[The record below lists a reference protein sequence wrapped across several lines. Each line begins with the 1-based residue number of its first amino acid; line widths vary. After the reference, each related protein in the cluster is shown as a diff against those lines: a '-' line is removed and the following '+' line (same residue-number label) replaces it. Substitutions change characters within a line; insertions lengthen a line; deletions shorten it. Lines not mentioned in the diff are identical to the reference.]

1 MQTMTLTPPVER
13 LPAWLR
19 ATAALGIL
27 WNAYGVAQYASSWT
41 QTPQSLMA
49 AGMTAAQA
57 EIYLGLPPWMGLV
70 FAIGVFAGLLGSV
83 ALALRRGIAV
93 PVFALS
99 LVGYICL
106 FAGDVWY
113 GVFTH
118 IPAQLAILAFVVV
131 VAAGLLG
138 AARAAAARGL
148 LR

>member
-49 AGMTAAQA
+49 AGMTAVQA
-57 EIYLGLPPWMGLV
+57 EIYLGLPPWMGL
-70 FAIGVFAGLLGSV
+70 VFAGLLGSV